1 MPHDI
6 IQTIFE
12 AFAAHGDALYIG
24 EPVSMTEHM
33 LQAAYLAEQA
43 AAGPELVAAAL
54 LHDFGHLIHDQPE
67 DSAEH
72 GVDTRHEELGAA
84 YLARYF
90 VPAVVEPTRMHVAAK
105 RYLCAVDPAYFDA
118 LSPASVLS
126 LKLQGGPC
134 TAEEARAFEARP
146 FAAEAAQ
153 LRRYDDAAKI
163 EHGWTPALEHYRP
176 FLAAGLKPASAS
188 GRQRDQADAGQH
200 AGGAKDADA

>member
-1 MPHDI
+1 MAQDI
-6 IQTIFE
+6 IQAIFD
-12 AFAAHGDALYIG
+12 AFAAQGDALYIG

-43 AAGPELVAAAL
+43 GAGPELVAAAL

-72 GVDTRHEELGAA
+72 GLDTRHEDLGAA

-90 VPAVVEPTRMHVAAK
+90 VPAVVEPARMHVAAK
-105 RYLCAVDPAYFDA
+105 RYLCAVDPAYFGT
-118 LSPASVLS
+118 LSAASVLS
-126 LKLQGGPC
+126 LKLQGGPY
-134 TAEEARAFEARP
+134 TAAEARAFEARP
-146 FAAEAAQ
+146 FASEAAQ

-176 FLAAGLKPASAS
+176 SLEAGLKDPAGLGSIWVT
-188 GRQRDQADAGQH
+188 GELQQ
-200 AGGAKDADA
+200 